1 MSEHNIT
8 VQGGSSVR
16 LPTAGKYCDRDIVVT
31 AEGGGT
37 ELPILDNPATAADIV
52 KDKQVIGA
60 DGSVITGTVE
70 DPGTRDWYL
79 EQYLGH
85 DFVNSKVEFAGMFDA
100 GNGTV
105 LRGENPMVVQFPASY
120 LGNAAAGDVAAGKT
134 FTSAAGLNVVGTAQ
148 AGGGLEACTIV
159 IWEYAGSNLYFTYT
173 DKNGVVQSGSV
184 CGSSEAITAAKGTII
199 ALFYDYGSIY
209 VVAETGVRNL
219 YGGGTQIAA
228 FEVIGD
234 GEIAIA
240 Y

>member
-1 MSEHNIT
+1 MNYKNKLQENNAGLQDILEKA
-8 VQGGSSVR
+8 QA
-16 LPTAGKYCDRDIVVT
+16 LPKA
-31 AEGGGT
+31 T
-37 ELPILDNPATAADIV
+37 ELPILDNPATAADIASGYEAIGGDGV
-52 KDKQVIGA
+52 KMVGA
-60 DGSVITGTVE
+60 VPEYNDGDIFYNRDTVDFVE
-70 DPGTRDWYL
+70 ENGV
-79 EQYLGH
+79 QYLVGIPQESALIRP
-85 DFVNSKVEFAGMFDA
+85 NSVVFSEVPTSWLGDA
-100 GNGTV
+100 QP
-105 LRGENPMVVQFPASY
+105 E
-120 LGNAAAGDVAAGKT
+120 DVAAGKM
-134 FTSAAGLNVVGTAQ
+134 FSSSAGFRLVGTAQ
-148 AGGGLEACTIV
+148 VGGGLEACTIV